1 MDTSTIRIAIRGL
14 NAPWDASRIP
24 AILEIGMYYFVNSM
38 ATVSAVIFL
47 YSADLPLASVAVANM
62 DDAGDVAPACAM
74 SILILLANLAV
85 RIGYGLLTRKLRNRS
100 QAWAIQ

>member
-1 MDTSTIRIAIRGL
+1 VTV
-14 NAPWDASRIP
+14 PVCIP

-47 YSADLPLASVAVANM
+47 YSADTPLAAVAVANM

-74 SILILLANLAV
+74 SVLILLTNLVV
-85 RIGYGLLTRKLRNRS
+85 RIAYGVLTRRLKTRT
-100 QAWAIQ
+100 QAWAVQ

>member
-1 MDTSTIRIAIRGL
+1 VC
-14 NAPWDASRIP
+14 IP

-47 YSADLPLASVAVANM
+47 YSADTPLAAVAVANM

-74 SILILLANLAV
+74 SVLILLTNLVV
-85 RIGYGLLTRKLRNRS
+85 RIAYGVLTRRLKTRT
-100 QAWAIQ
+100 QAWAVQ